1 MIFHD
6 QPFRIFHEH
15 SLKSPPK
22 NSDAKRLPLE
32 FFVKKADEL
41 IEHKGL
47 RNFYIPE
54 HEDGVIIVLE
64 KRLGTLELA
73 VWDKIQFDQYTGEVL
88 KIERFDD
95 LPAGSKFV
103 SLFLQLHTGDIIG
116 LPTKLIYFIASLIA
130 TTLPITGILI
140 WWKKLRKKKLPTLP
154 D

>member
-64 KRLGTLELA
+64 KRLGKLELA

-88 KIERFDD
+88 KFERFDD

-103 SLFLQLHTGDIIG
+103 SLFVQLHTGDIIG
-116 LPTKLIYFIASLIA
+116 FPTKIIYFLACLIA
-130 TTLPITGILI
+130 TTLPITGVII
-140 WWKKLRKKKLPTLP
+140 WTRKLYLKRQRLKT
-154 D
+154 